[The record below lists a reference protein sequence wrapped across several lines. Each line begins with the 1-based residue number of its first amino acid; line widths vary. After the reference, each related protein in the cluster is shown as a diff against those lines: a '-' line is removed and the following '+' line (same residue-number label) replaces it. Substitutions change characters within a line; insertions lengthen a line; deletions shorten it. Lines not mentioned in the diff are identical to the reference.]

1 MATLHMDVDTCTS
14 TQSNIMSTKEQ
25 LAQQVTTLEQAIN
38 GMVGTAWIAPG
49 ATIFQSDFQ
58 TWRGTM
64 NQLLEQ
70 LNTMGTRLQTEIAQ
84 WNETAAQG

>member
-14 TQSNIMSTKEQ
+14 TQSNIMSAKEQ
-25 LAQQVTTLEQAIN
+25 LAQQVATLEQAVN

-49 ATIFQSDFQ
+49 ATTFQSDFQ
-58 TWRGTM
+58 AWRGTM

-70 LNTMGTRLQTEIAQ
+70 LNTLGTRLQTEIVQ
-84 WNETAAQG
+84 WNEAAAQA